1 MIAYSCM
8 LKHITFGLF
17 VSGAIPVLAVAADP
31 LVTSDTYL
39 TAIIPIFLVIAII
52 LFFAFLGKNY

>member
-1 MIAYSCM
+1 M
-8 LKHITFGLF
+8 LKYVTFLLF
-17 VSGAIPVLAVAADP
+17 VSGAIPVLAAAADP

-39 TAIIPIFLVIAII
+39 TAIIPIALVIAII